1 MNTFVMGITAL
12 TFGLTALVGC
22 NESRSDRVGE
32 RPLDRP
38 PSASPSTSPPPAGTP
53 STPGTPSGSTAT
65 TPSPPPGTGTR

>member
-38 PSASPSTSPPPAGTP
+38 PSASPSTSPAPGSP
-53 STPGTPSGSTAT
+53 STPGAPGGSTAT
-65 TPSPPPGTGTR
+65 TPSPPPASGTR

>member
-38 PSASPSTSPPPAGTP
+38 PSASPLTSPPPPAPGTA
-53 STPGTPSGSTAT
+53 STPGAPSGGT
-65 TPSPPPGTGTR
+65 TTNPSAPPTR